1 MRVLSLLCGLCL
13 LAMPTLAAPKADA
26 ATKLLARVQKFYD
39 RTKDLTADV
48 DQRYVYTTMGR
59 TLTASGAMQLKKPGF
74 LRWEI
79 VKPSPKSYVV
89 DGKSLYLYDAEEN
102 EVLVRRDFSADGLSA
117 AVTFLWGRGR
127 LARDFTAS
135 LVPRPDLGEDVLQLV
150 PKKPASGFQK
160 LFFAVDAKTGLVKKS
175 VVVDPE
181 GNENTLAFSNVKTN
195 VGLKDEAFR
204 FVVPKGATV
213 TER

>member
-1 MRVLSLLCGLCL
+1 MRALAFLCGLML
-13 LAMPTLAAPKADA
+13 LTLPAIAAPKQADA
-26 ATKLLARVQKFYD
+26 SKLLAKVQRFYD

-48 DQRYVYTTMGR
+48 DQRYVYTSMGR
-59 TLTASGAMQLKKPGF
+59 TLTAAGSMQLKKPGF

-79 VKPSPKSYVV
+79 VKPSPKSYVI
-89 DGKSLYLYDAEEN
+89 DGHSLYLYDAEEN
-102 EVLVRRDFSADGLSA
+102 EVLVRRDFSADALSA
-117 AVTFLWGRGR
+117 AVTFLWGKGR
-127 LARDFTAS
+127 LAQDFAAS
-135 LVPRPDLGEDVLQLV
+135 LVSRPDLGSAVLELV

-160 LFFAVDAKTGLVKKS
+160 LYFAVEVKTGLVQKS

-181 GNENTLAFSNVKTN
+181 GNENTLSFSNVKTN